1 MKNIL
6 EVKNLQKSY
15 SDFVLGPIS
24 THFPGG
30 VIIGLIGEN
39 GAGKTTFIKSLL
51 GIIQSEGSIQIFG
64 RDMNEEA
71 REIKEDIGVV
81 LDNSFFPEVM
91 TANDIHKIMKNLY
104 KNWDPGLFFSYLD
117 KFSLPRNKAIK
128 TFSKGMR
135 KKLEIVT
142 SLAHHPKF
150 LILDEPTSGLDPIV
164 RKEVLDLFL
173 DFIQDEEHTLLLST
187 HITSDLEHI
196 ADYILFLDKGHIVL
210 EETRDDI
217 MDNYGILKCGIT
229 EFSSIAKEDVIRFL
243 KNKYG
248 YEILVKNPELLKKKY
263 PKMVMDKITLEELM
277 VLLVKGSVL

>member
-64 RDMNEEA
+64 RDMNKEA

-217 MDNYGILKCGIT
+217 MDNYGILKCGIE
-229 EFSSIAKEDVIRFL
+229 EFSSIAKGDVIRFL

-248 YEILVKNPELLKKKY
+248 YEILVKNPEILKKKY

>member
-51 GIIQSEGSIQIFG
+51 GIIQSEGSIQ
-64 RDMNEEA
+64 MNEEA

-128 TFSKGMR
+128 TLSKGMR
-135 KKLEIVT
+135 KKLEIAT

-173 DFIQDEEHTLLLST
+173 DFIQDEEHTILLST

-217 MDNYGILKCGIT
+217 MDNYGILKCGIE
-229 EFSSIAKEDVIRFL
+229 EFSSIKKEDVIRFL

-248 YEILVKNPELLKKKY
+248 YEILVKNSQVLKKKY
-263 PKMVMDKITLEELM
+263 PKMILDKITLEELM
-277 VLLVKGSVL
+277 VLLVKGCVL

>member
-39 GAGKTTFIKSLL
+39 GAGKTTFLKSLL

-104 KNWDPGLFFSYLD
+104 KNWDPGLFFSSLD

-128 TFSKGMR
+128 TLSKGMR
-135 KKLEIVT
+135 KKLEIAT

-173 DFIQDEEHTLLLST
+173 DFIQDEEHTILLST

-217 MDNYGILKCGIT
+217 MDNYGILKCGIE
-229 EFSSIAKEDVIRFL
+229 EFSSIKKEDVIRFL

-248 YEILVKNPELLKKKY
+248 YEILVKNSQVLKKKY
-263 PKMVMDKITLEELM
+263 PKMILDKITLEELM
-277 VLLVKGSVL
+277 VLLVKGCVL

>member
-64 RDMNEEA
+64 RDMNEEV

-128 TFSKGMR
+128 TLSKGMR
-135 KKLEIVT
+135 KKLEIAT

-173 DFIQDEEHTLLLST
+173 DFIQDEEHTILLST

-217 MDNYGILKCGIT
+217 MDNYGILKCGIE
-229 EFSSIAKEDVIRFL
+229 EFSSIKKEDVIRFL

-248 YEILVKNPELLKKKY
+248 YEILVKNSQVLKKKY
-263 PKMVMDKITLEELM
+263 PKMILDKITLEELM
-277 VLLVKGSVL
+277 VLLVKGCVL

>member
-6 EVKNLQKSY
+6 EVKNIQKSY

-64 RDMNEEA
+64 RDMNKEA

-217 MDNYGILKCGIT
+217 MDNYGILKCGIE
-229 EFSSIAKEDVIRFL
+229 EFSSIAKGDVIRFL

-263 PKMVMDKITLEELM
+263 PKMIMDKITLEELM

>member
-39 GAGKTTFIKSLL
+39 GAGKTTFLKSLL

-173 DFIQDEEHTLLLST
+173 DFIQDEEHTILLST

-217 MDNYGILKCGIT
+217 MDNYGILKCGIE
-229 EFSSIAKEDVIRFL
+229 EFSSIKKEDVIRFL

-248 YEILVKNPELLKKKY
+248 YEILVKNSQVLKKKY
-263 PKMVMDKITLEELM
+263 PKMILDKITLEELM
-277 VLLVKGSVL
+277 VLLVKGCVL

>member
-64 RDMNEEA
+64 RDMNEEV

-135 KKLEIVT
+135 KKLEIAT

-173 DFIQDEEHTLLLST
+173 DFIQDEEHTILLST

-217 MDNYGILKCGIT
+217 MDNYGILKCGIE
-229 EFSSIAKEDVIRFL
+229 EFSSIKKEDVIRFL

-248 YEILVKNPELLKKKY
+248 YEILVKNSQVLKKKY
-263 PKMVMDKITLEELM
+263 PKMILDKITLEELM
-277 VLLVKGSVL
+277 VLLVKGCVL

>member
-173 DFIQDEEHTLLLST
+173 DFIQDEEHTILLST

-217 MDNYGILKCGIT
+217 MDNYGILKCGIE
-229 EFSSIAKEDVIRFL
+229 EFSSIKKEDVIRFL

-248 YEILVKNPELLKKKY
+248 YEILVKNSQVLKKKY
-263 PKMVMDKITLEELM
+263 PKMILDKITLEELM
-277 VLLVKGSVL
+277 VLLVKGCVL

>member
-135 KKLEIVT
+135 KKLEIAT

-173 DFIQDEEHTLLLST
+173 DFIQDEEHTILLST

-217 MDNYGILKCGIT
+217 MDNYGILKCGIE
-229 EFSSIAKEDVIRFL
+229 EFSSIKKEDVIRFL

-248 YEILVKNPELLKKKY
+248 YEILVKNSQVLKKKY
-263 PKMVMDKITLEELM
+263 PKMILDKITLEELM
-277 VLLVKGSVL
+277 VLLVKGCVL

>member
-39 GAGKTTFIKSLL
+39 DAGKTTFIKSLL

-64 RDMNEEA
+64 RDMNEEV

-128 TFSKGMR
+128 TLSKGMR
-135 KKLEIVT
+135 KKLEIAT

-173 DFIQDEEHTLLLST
+173 DFIQDEEHTILLST

-217 MDNYGILKCGIT
+217 MDNYGILKCGIE
-229 EFSSIAKEDVIRFL
+229 EFSSIKKEDVIRFL

-248 YEILVKNPELLKKKY
+248 YEILVKNSQVLKKKY
-263 PKMVMDKITLEELM
+263 PKIILDKITLEELM
-277 VLLVKGSVL
+277 VLLVKGCVL

>member
-64 RDMNEEA
+64 RDMNEEV

-135 KKLEIVT
+135 KKLEIAT

-173 DFIQDEEHTLLLST
+173 DFIQDEEHTILLST

-217 MDNYGILKCGIT
+217 MDNYGILKCGIE
-229 EFSSIAKEDVIRFL
+229 EFSSIKKEDVIRFL

-248 YEILVKNPELLKKKY
+248 YEILVKNSQVLKKKY
-263 PKMVMDKITLEELM
+263 PKMILDKITLEELM

>member
-217 MDNYGILKCGIT
+217 MDNYGILKCGIE
-229 EFSSIAKEDVIRFL
+229 EFSSIAKGDVIRFL

>member
-64 RDMNEEA
+64 RDMNEEV

-104 KNWDPGLFFSYLD
+104 KNWDPGLFFSYLG

-150 LILDEPTSGLDPIV
+150 LLLDEPTSGLDPIV

-263 PKMVMDKITLEELM
+263 PKMIMDKITLEELM

>member
-64 RDMNEEA
+64 RDMNKEA

-217 MDNYGILKCGIT
+217 MDNYGILKCGI
-229 EFSSIAKEDVIRFL
+229 EDFSSIVKGDVIRFL

>member
-104 KNWDPGLFFSYLD
+104 KN
-117 KFSLPRNKAIK
+117 
-128 TFSKGMR
+128 
-135 KKLEIVT
+135 
-142 SLAHHPKF
+142 
-150 LILDEPTSGLDPIV
+150 
-164 RKEVLDLFL
+164 
-173 DFIQDEEHTLLLST
+173 
-187 HITSDLEHI
+187 
-196 ADYILFLDKGHIVL
+196 
-210 EETRDDI
+210 
-217 MDNYGILKCGIT
+217 
-229 EFSSIAKEDVIRFL
+229 
-243 KNKYG
+243 
-248 YEILVKNPELLKKKY
+248 
-263 PKMVMDKITLEELM
+263 
-277 VLLVKGSVL
+277 

>member
-128 TFSKGMR
+128 ILSKGMR
-135 KKLEIVT
+135 KKLEIAT

-173 DFIQDEEHTLLLST
+173 DFIQDEEHTILLST

-217 MDNYGILKCGIT
+217 MDNYGILKCGIE
-229 EFSSIAKEDVIRFL
+229 EFSSIKKEDVIRFL

-248 YEILVKNPELLKKKY
+248 YEILVKNSQVLKKKY
-263 PKMVMDKITLEELM
+263 PKMILDKITLEELM
-277 VLLVKGSVL
+277 VLLVKGCVL

>member
-64 RDMNEEA
+64 RDMKEEA

-104 KNWDPGLFFSYLD
+104 KNWDPGLFFSYLG

-135 KKLEIVT
+135 KKLEIAT

-150 LILDEPTSGLDPIV
+150 LILDEPTSGLDPII

-173 DFIQDEEHTLLLST
+173 DFIQDEEHTILLST

-217 MDNYGILKCGIT
+217 MDNYGILKCGIE
-229 EFSSIAKEDVIRFL
+229 EFSSIKKEDVIRFL

-248 YEILVKNPELLKKKY
+248 YEILVKNSQVLKKKY
-263 PKMVMDKITLEELM
+263 PKMILDKITLEELM
-277 VLLVKGSVL
+277 VLLVKGCVL

>member
-24 THFPGG
+24 TCFSGG

-217 MDNYGILKCGIT
+217 MDNYGILKCGIK
-229 EFSSIAKEDVIRFL
+229 EFSSIAKGDVIRFL

>member
-24 THFPGG
+24 TCFPGG

-64 RDMNEEA
+64 RDMNKEA
-71 REIKEDIGVV
+71 CEIKEDIGVV

-217 MDNYGILKCGIT
+217 MDNYGILKCGI
-229 EFSSIAKEDVIRFL
+229 EDFSSIVKGDVIRFL

>member
-128 TFSKGMR
+128 TLSKGMR
-135 KKLEIVT
+135 KKLEIAT

-173 DFIQDEEHTLLLST
+173 DFIQDEEHTILLST

-217 MDNYGILKCGIT
+217 MDNYGILKCGIE
-229 EFSSIAKEDVIRFL
+229 EFSSIKKEDVIRFL

-248 YEILVKNPELLKKKY
+248 YEILVKNSQVLKKKY
-263 PKMVMDKITLEELM
+263 PKMILDKITLEELM
-277 VLLVKGSVL
+277 VLLVKGCVL

>member
-1 MKNIL
+1 MPK
-6 EVKNLQKSY
+6 
-15 SDFVLGPIS
+15 
-24 THFPGG
+24 
-30 VIIGLIGEN
+30 
-39 GAGKTTFIKSLL
+39 
-51 GIIQSEGSIQIFG
+51 
-64 RDMNEEA
+64 R
-71 REIKEDIGVV
+71 
-81 LDNSFFPEVM
+81 
-91 TANDIHKIMKNLY
+91 NDIHKIMKNLY

-135 KKLEIVT
+135 KKLEIIT
-142 SLAHHPKF
+142 SLSHHPKF

-217 MDNYGILKCGIT
+217 MDNYGILKCGIE
-229 EFSSIAKEDVIRFL
+229 EFSSIAKGDVIRFL

>member
-142 SLAHHPKF
+142 SLSHHPKF

-217 MDNYGILKCGIT
+217 MDNYGILKCGI
-229 EFSSIAKEDVIRFL
+229 EDFSSIVKGDVIRFL

>member
-64 RDMNEEA
+64 RDMNEEV

-128 TFSKGMR
+128 TLSKGMR
-135 KKLEIVT
+135 KKLEIAT

-150 LILDEPTSGLDPIV
+150 LILDEPTSGLDPII

-173 DFIQDEEHTLLLST
+173 DFIQDEEHTILLST

-217 MDNYGILKCGIT
+217 MDNYGILKCGIE
-229 EFSSIAKEDVIRFL
+229 EFSSIKKEDVIRFL

-248 YEILVKNPELLKKKY
+248 YEILVKNSQVLKKKY
-263 PKMVMDKITLEELM
+263 PKMILDKITLEELM
-277 VLLVKGSVL
+277 VLLVKGCVL